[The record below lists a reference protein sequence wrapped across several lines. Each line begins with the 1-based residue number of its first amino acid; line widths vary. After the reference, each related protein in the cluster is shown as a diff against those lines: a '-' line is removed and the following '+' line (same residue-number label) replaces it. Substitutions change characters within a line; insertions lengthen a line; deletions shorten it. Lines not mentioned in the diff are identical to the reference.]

1 MRTSYV
7 LALLVGCCLLGGTG
21 VAAAGT
27 TGATASPSFGGTS
40 VLTSDHVNGC
50 AADPPADLSDPDGD
64 TEDVIGWVEGYWYNE
79 PIDVTGPSLT
89 ESELDT
95 LVTRTAARVEAL
107 RCLTYDK
114 LPPTEMRT
122 RGEHRS
128 DIESQFE
135 TELTEA
141 DTTAENARLATAL
154 IAGQSTDAIEL
165 QLDVRTSFPAA
176 FYDTE
181 AELIGFITDDPDSI
195 TIDETTLA
203 HELVHALQN
212 QNADLGPVFE
222 QPTTDRF
229 TSSLAVVEGDATLV
243 EEQYVE
249 NCETGAWV
257 DSCIRQQPNPP
268 DVPSWP
274 LTLEQLA
281 AYNTPLVED
290 TFETEG
296 WTGVN
301 NLLENTPDSTVE
313 ALEPDR
319 YGEFEPSLPTV
330 EDLSTAGW
338 NRVDL
343 ESRDDEV
350 FGQHALTAVLMAP
363 FYETNGQTEIIS
375 SSEFLVDPAAG
386 EISYDHPVTDG
397 WQGDRFYAYT
407 NGEETAGVWR
417 IEWASA
423 DGATTFVDAFEDLAE
438 YRGGSL
444 ARAGGNVYTFENS
457 DEFDMSMGIQQ
468 EGDSILVVTAPTADE
483 LTNVHS
489 AFDSQTD
496 SPDDGAGD
504 DDGADGSTGDG
515 GGADDGTGDDGGADG
530 STGDDDGADGSTGD
544 DDGAD
549 DGTGDGSAD
558 DSTGDG
564 STDNRSTGGSAD
576 DDGAGFGVLVVA
588 VALVAGLLG
597 VRRRG

>member
-7 LALLVGCCLLGGTG
+7 LALLLGCCLLGGAG
-21 VAAAGT
+21 VAAAGA
-27 TGATASPSFGGTS
+27 TGATANPSVGSTS
-40 VLTSDHVNGC
+40 MLASDHVNQC
-50 AADPPADLSDPDGD
+50 AADPPADLSDPDSD

-79 PIDVTGPSLT
+79 PIDVTGPTLT

-107 RCLTYDK
+107 RCLTYDR

-122 RGEHRS
+122 RAEHRS

-135 TELTEA
+135 AELTEA
-141 DTTAENARLATAL
+141 DRTAENARLATAL
-154 IAGQSTDAIEL
+154 IAGQATDAVEL

-181 AELIGFITDDPDSI
+181 AEFIGFITDDPDSI
-195 TIDETTLA
+195 EIDETILA

-249 NCETGAWV
+249 NCETGPWV
-257 DSCIRQQPNPP
+257 DSCIRQQPDPSL

-290 TFETEG
+290 TFEAEG
-296 WTGVN
+296 WAGVN
-301 NLLENTPDSTVE
+301 SLLENPPDSTVE

-319 YGEFEPSLPTV
+319 YGEFEPALPTV
-330 EDLSTAGW
+330 EDLSTAEW
-338 NRVDL
+338 DRVEL

-350 FGQHALTAVLMAP
+350 FGQHALTAILMAP
-363 FYETNGQTEIIS
+363 FYENGTEIID

-397 WQGDRFYAYT
+397 WRGDRFYAYT

-444 ARAGGNVYTFENS
+444 AGGSGDVYTFENS

-468 EGDSILVVTAPTADE
+468 NGDSILVVTAPTTDE
-483 LTNVHS
+483 LTDVHG

-496 SPDDGAGD
+496 GP
-504 DDGADGSTGDG
+504 GDG
-515 GGADDGTGDDGGADG
+515 
-530 STGDDDGADGSTGD
+530 
-544 DDGAD
+544 GAD
-549 DGTGDGSAD
+549 DGTGDGSTD
-558 DSTGDG
+558 DGNTDDG
-564 STDNRSTGGSAD
+564 STDGSAD
-576 DDGAGFGVLVVA
+576 DDGAGFGVLVAV
-588 VALVAGLLG
+588 VALTAGVLA
-597 VRRRG
+597 VRRRQRG